1 LQSLNITIPYKE
13 KVFNLCSEIS
23 PVASKLKAINTLK
36 LNSEREWSATNTD
49 VEGFIYP
56 LKKLNLT
63 KKQSIVLGSGGA
75 ARSVIQGL
83 INLKISKIS
92 VVSRNKSS
100 LDELIKNFENPVIQN
115 MWNIV
120 HEFNISL
127 EIIYDLFDGIESD
140 IKQNVKIDTRKD
152 LLIYCYRVAG
162 TVGLMMAKI
171 LKVSKKQSL
180 KSAIDLGIAMQLT
193 NISRD
198 VIEDSK
204 KNRSYINGSF
214 EEINSTIKLAD
225 TFYKNSFYSIREIPL
240 SFRFSILVARRIYR
254 KIGYKILKKK
264 TFENYSKSGKIYVS
278 NFEKVLETIL
288 SIYDLIILS
297 LLNKN
302 DDQIEHDHLLINKE
316 INLDERI

>member
-1 LQSLNITIPYKE
+1 MSSKNYLSIYAKSFSWAGFFLPKKTYKNCSYLYDFCRVIDNIADDE
-13 KVFNLCSEIS
+13 DEIE
-23 PVASKLKAINTLK
+23 I
-36 LNSEREWSATNTD
+36 
-49 VEGFIYP
+49 
-56 LKKLNLT
+56 KKM
-63 KKQSIVLGSGGA
+63 KFQKF
-75 ARSVIQGL
+75 
-83 INLKISKIS
+83 
-92 VVSRNKSS
+92 VSDFRQ
-100 LDELIKNFENPVIQN
+100 KNFENPVIQN

-120 HEFNISL
+120 NEFNISL

-204 KNRSYINGSF
+204 KNRSYINGNF